1 MPLSITAGRRTP
13 LIENGRQASSSEELK
28 GLGEVLWLSVSIQTS
43 RQSMHRTN

>member
-28 GLGEVLWLSVSIQTS
+28 GLGEVLWLLVLTQTWPPS
-43 RQSMHRTN
+43 THRIT